1 MPRFKYLETVD
12 IGSAIYATTR
22 HASGRSAQSITVN
35 ASDYTADANG
45 QKIFAPG
52 HFVVEVSA
60 NSGRLL
66 PRGLLT
72 TAIAGNTTAGG
83 ALLNAYQLFKVGDV
97 LWRLQSYNSVTFA
110 LTWAPADTVTLT
122 IGNYTAAYTAGSA
135 TLATV
140 ATNVAAAIN
149 AHPIHGTMVEAIAAG
164 AVVYLH
170 SRTFNELLGL
180 TVVGDGTAG
189 DGTATRGA
197 ATFTAPYSIGTI
209 SAITTDTGVITLGAS
224 APNVPIPVGTRIGI
238 LPAKVL
244 GIYGHS
250 IDMATAPRDIYAAD
264 EADVYTGALPYLD
277 DDIKRQLPGVNFQ
290 LKF

>member
-1 MPRFKYLETVD
+1 MPRFSYLPTVD

-22 HASGRSAQSITVN
+22 HAYGRSANSITLN
-35 ASDYTADANG
+35 ASDYTADAEG

-52 HFVVEVSA
+52 HFITEVSA
-60 NSGRLL
+60 NAGRLL

-83 ALLNAYQLFKVGDV
+83 ALLNSYQLFKVGDV
-97 LWRLQSYNSVTFA
+97 LWRLQAYNSVTFA

-122 IGNYTAAYTAGSA
+122 IGNYTATYVAGSA

-140 ATNVAAAIN
+140 ASNVAALIN
-149 AHPIHGTMVEAIAAG
+149 AHPIHGTMVEAIAVD

-170 SRTFNELLGL
+170 ARNFNELLGL
-180 TVVGDGTAG
+180 AVVGDGTAG
-189 DGTATRGA
+189 DGTATRGTA
-197 ATFTAPYSIGTI
+197 NFTAPYSIGTI
-209 SAITTDTGVITLGAS
+209 SAITVGTGAITLGGN
-224 APNVPIPVGTRIGI
+224 APNVPIPVGTRIGV

-244 GIYGHS
+244 GIYGKS
-250 IDMATAPRDIYAAD
+250 IDMATAPRDVYAAD

-277 DDIKRQLPGVNFQ
+277 DDIRRQLPKVNFQ